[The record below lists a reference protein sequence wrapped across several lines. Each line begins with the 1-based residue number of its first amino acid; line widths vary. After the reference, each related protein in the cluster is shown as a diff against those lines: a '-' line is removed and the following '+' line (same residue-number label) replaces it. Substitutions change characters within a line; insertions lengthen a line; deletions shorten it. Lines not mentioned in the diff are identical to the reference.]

1 MNFGVIFDVLTFFPS
16 PLLVVFLLY
25 KNFFPYVIRE
35 SYKVNKILIYR
46 CGRLINLFYYIM
58 GSSGIPKP
66 SGNPWIQHVKK
77 VQKEKGISYKEALKL
92 AKHSYKK

>member
-1 MNFGVIFDVLTFFPS
+1 
-16 PLLVVFLLY
+16 
-25 KNFFPYVIRE
+25 
-35 SYKVNKILIYR
+35 
-46 CGRLINLFYYIM
+46 M
-58 GSSGIPKP
+58 GTSSIPKA